1 MQKIILKCLALVV
14 MLMASSSVSAQ
25 ISLGNILKSVTGKS
39 STTASATT
47 KTTTT
52 DSVSKTSTTSSAL
65 GSILGA
71 VTGGSSSGSVLSGLS
86 SIFKSSA
93 VATKDQIIGTWTY
106 EEPAVVFSSDNAL
119 ASLGGKMAS
128 STIES
133 KLQEQLTK
141 FGITKGKMKMTF
153 DKDGNFTQTFG
164 DKTVKGTYTVDD
176 TNVNLKYGGSVSQ
189 IVGTTQIVDGDLLI
203 VMDASKLLDFA
214 KTLGSLTNNST
225 LQAASS
231 LLGNLDGMQCGLRLK
246 K

>member
-1 MQKIILKCLALVV
+1 MKKTILKGFSLVV
-14 MLMASSSVSAQ
+14 MLMASSSVNAQ

-39 STTASATT
+39 STTTT
-47 KTTTT
+47 KTDTTN
-52 DSVSKTSTTSSAL
+52 KSTTQSGAL

-71 VTGGSSSGSVLSGLS
+71 VTGGSSSGSLLSGLS
-86 SIFKSSA
+86 SIFSSSA
-93 VATKDQIIGTWTY
+93 VATKDQIVGTWTY
-106 EEPAVVFSSDNAL
+106 EEPAVVFSSDNVL

-128 STIES
+128 SAIES

-141 FGITKGKMKMTF
+141 FGVTKGKMKMTF

-164 DKTVKGTYTVDD
+164 GKTVKGTYTVED
-176 TNVNLKYGGSVSQ
+176 TNVKLKYGGTVSQ

-203 VMDASKLLDFA
+203 VMDASKLLEYA

-231 LLGNLDGMQCGLRLK
+231 LLGNMDGMQCGLRLK

>member
-1 MQKIILKCLALVV
+1 MKKTILKGFALVV
-14 MLMASSSVSAQ
+14 MLMASSSVNAQ

-39 STTASATT
+39 STTTT
-47 KTTTT
+47 KTDTTN
-52 DSVSKTSTTSSAL
+52 KSTTRSGAL

-71 VTGGSSSGSVLSGLS
+71 VTGGSSSGSLLSGLS
-86 SIFKSSA
+86 SIFSSSA
-93 VATKDQIIGTWTY
+93 VATKDQIVGTWTY

-128 STIES
+128 SAIES

-141 FGITKGKMKMTF
+141 FGVTKGKMKMTF
-153 DKDGNFTQTFG
+153 DKDGNFTQAFG
-164 DKTVKGTYTVDD
+164 GKTVKGTYTVED
-176 TNVNLKYGGSVSQ
+176 TNVKLKYGGTVSQ

-203 VMDASKLLDFA
+203 VMDASKLLEYA

-231 LLGNLDGMQCGLRLK
+231 LLGNMDGMQCGLRLK